1 MVDTARVVD
10 SLLHRRGEGAVLRA
24 AGGDVPIQGVW
35 QGPYNEFSIGG
46 VAVESPDP
54 TFAVR
59 TLDYQASGAK
69 DGDTLE
75 ADPAALA
82 TASPAFATNTW
93 TIVDARPGDLG
104 LTHHILRAYS

>member
-1 MVDTARVVD
+1 MVDTARVVN
-10 SLLHRRGEGAVLRA
+10 SVLRRRGEGAVLHA

-35 QGPYNEFSIGG
+35 HGPYDEFSIGG

-59 TLDYQASGAK
+59 TSDYQASGAS

-75 ADPAALA
+75 ADPATLA
-82 TASPAFATNTW
+82 QASPAFAAATW
-93 TIVDARPGDLG
+93 TIVGARPGDIGFTRLA
-104 LTHHILRAYS
+104 LRAYA